1 MKVKFSGTEKKDL
14 LCRELFP
21 QVSGLSNLLTQ
32 VNDNSKKD
40 PDKAPDCQVTDTFH

>member
-21 QVSGLSNLLTQ
+21 QVSGLSKLTQ
-32 VNDNSKKD
+32 ANDNSKKD
-40 PDKAPDCQVTDTFH
+40 PAKAPDCQVTDTFH